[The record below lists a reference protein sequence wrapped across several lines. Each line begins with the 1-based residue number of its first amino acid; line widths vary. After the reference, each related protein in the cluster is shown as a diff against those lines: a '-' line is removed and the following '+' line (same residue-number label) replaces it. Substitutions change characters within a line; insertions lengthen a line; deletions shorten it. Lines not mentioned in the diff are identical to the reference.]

1 MKISKTKAKKEA
13 RWLLDISLIGTVVLT
28 LFILIV
34 ALSSCSSTTYLPATD
49 HDHDHDYLLD
59 KRDEELMHCRICGKQ
74 ERVPSYYIN
83 YHNN

>member
-34 ALSSCSSTTYLPATD
+34 ALSSCSSTTQLPATK
-49 HDHDHDYLLD
+49 HEHDYLLD
-59 KRDEELMHCRICGKQ
+59 KLDEELMHCRICGKQ
-74 ERVPSYYIN
+74 EHVPSYYTN
-83 YHNN
+83 YHNSN